1 MRKSNLFPFLTYGI
15 LLTKFNSKEVLV
27 KKQILYFVILAVIVL
42 TGCGTTTLSLKPDS
56 KTDFTQFKSLTIKT
70 AAADGVVIPDSAQT
84 RIKDRV
90 RAEISGGCCPKRFE
104 SIHIDNI
111 QPDDL
116 LLIIQF
122 TKYDEGNRFAR
133 AMLAGLG
140 AMKINADVEVKDGH
154 SGNSICKGEAGKSF
168 AWGGMLGAMTGIED
182 VEKDFAKEVSR
193 GFGEMLGI
201 APVSASK

>member
-1 MRKSNLFPFLTYGI
+1 MSNRRLFNESFL
-15 LLTKFNSKEVLV
+15 VLFCLV
-27 KKQILYFVILAVIVL
+27 GVLL
-42 TGCGTTTLSLKPDS
+42 TGCGTTTLSLKPES
-56 KTDFTQFKSLTIKT
+56 QANLAQYRSLLIQTKTS
-70 AAADGVVIPDSAQT
+70 DGVILTETAQN
-84 RIKDRV
+84 RIKDFIKT
-90 RAEISGGCCPKRFE
+90 EINSGCCPKRF
-104 SIHIDNI
+104 DNI
-111 QPDDL
+111 YTDTTHPEGL
-116 LLIIQF
+116 LLVLNF

-140 AMKINADVEVKDGH
+140 AMKINADVEVKDGQ

-201 APVSASK
+201 SPPAN